1 MTYGSLSRA
10 LNDNNKL
17 GGKSERPSS
26 PPHPALGF
34 GDVSV
39 DVVQRASDLPVIS
52 QPRSDPKGGE
62 QDA

>member
-1 MTYGSLSRA
+1 MTYA
-10 LNDNNKL
+10 LVDQTFSKTKL

-34 GDVSV
+34 GDVTV

-52 QPRSDPKGGE
+52 PVRIVRTLQRE
-62 QDA
+62 VN